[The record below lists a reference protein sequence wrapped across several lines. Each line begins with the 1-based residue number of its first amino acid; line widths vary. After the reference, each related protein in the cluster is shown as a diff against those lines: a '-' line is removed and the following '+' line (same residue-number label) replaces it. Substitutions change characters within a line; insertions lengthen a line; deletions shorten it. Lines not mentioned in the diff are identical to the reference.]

1 MNPDLFLLLSNFLT
15 FAPPEKGTT
24 IAKHGVPPLDTTPT
38 PAFGAPKGPV
48 FRDIQNIIGQE
59 MVDDSANT
67 VPMEVVIANQKK
79 EEDSCGDIVVV
90 VVVGRF
96 VELKSPVT
104 CNKCPPL
111 VDHYST

>member
-1 MNPDLFLLLSNFLT
+1 MLT
-15 FAPPEKGTT
+15 NVSPMQSF
-24 IAKHGVPPLDTTPT
+24 HSL
-38 PAFGAPKGPV
+38 AFSK
-48 FRDIQNIIGQE
+48 
-59 MVDDSANT
+59 S
-67 VPMEVVIANQKK
+67 
-79 EEDSCGDIVVV
+79 EEDEEHKIEDDGDYVV

>member
-1 MNPDLFLLLSNFLT
+1 MIVLIKEKMIYLLDYPSSGQYFPYVDKSAT
-15 FAPPEKGTT
+15 WGSTGPPVSSDHFQ
-24 IAKHGVPPLDTTPT
+24 A
-38 PAFGAPKGPV
+38 
-48 FRDIQNIIGQE
+48 
-59 MVDDSANT
+59 
-67 VPMEVVIANQKK
+67 
-79 EEDSCGDIVVV
+79 VV